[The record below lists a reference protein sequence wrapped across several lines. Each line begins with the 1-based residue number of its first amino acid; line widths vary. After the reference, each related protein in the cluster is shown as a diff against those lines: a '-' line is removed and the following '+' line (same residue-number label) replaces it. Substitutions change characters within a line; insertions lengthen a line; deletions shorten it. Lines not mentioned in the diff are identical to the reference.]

1 MSGMTLLRNTVG
13 RFQAELAVVAVI
25 GVILIGFSAS
35 GTDLLTTAAL
45 TNVFARSVTVGL
57 LVVGLT
63 MCLLVGEIDLS
74 IGATMALGGVVFA
87 ALQPTQGLTVAVVVA
102 LAVGLAVGLL
112 NALLICVLG
121 VNSFIATLGTLFVAQ
136 SLALVLSGSEPIAPT
151 AYEASAYLADLL
163 VGPVTVAF
171 LLFVACV
178 LAGHVLVTRTRVGRE
193 MLAVGGNSDAARSAG
208 IPVVRRRALAFA
220 ISGTL
225 ASLAGI
231 QLTLSLLSAAPA
243 TGDVELLTTVAAVFL
258 AGVALTGGRGSI
270 LAAAL
275 AVLALSALSAGL
287 EVAQVEPAYGRIILG
302 AVVVV
307 AGSLVGRSELARMF
321 RLVRVN
327 RMTRASTA

>member
-13 RFQAELAVVAVI
+13 RFQAELAVLAIIAGIVI
-25 GVILIGFSAS
+25 VFSAN
-35 GTDLLTTAAL
+35 GTNLLTTAAL

-63 MCLLVGEIDLS
+63 LCLLVGEIDLS

-87 ALQPTQGLTVAVVVA
+87 ALQPTHGMLVAVLVA

-112 NALLICVLG
+112 NSLLICVLG
-121 VNSFIATLGTLFVAQ
+121 VNSFIATLGSLFVAQ
-136 SLALVLSGSEPIAPT
+136 SLALVLSGGEPIAPT
-151 AYEASAYLADLL
+151 AYDASSRLAELL
-163 VGPVTVAF
+163 FGPVSVAF
-171 LLFVACV
+171 LLLVGCV

-193 MLAVGGNSDAARSAG
+193 MLAVGGNTDAARSAG
-208 IPVVRRRALAFA
+208 IPVIRRRAFAFA
-220 ISGTL
+220 LSGIL
-225 ASLAGI
+225 SSLAGI
-231 QLTLSLLSAAPA
+231 QLALSLLSAAPA

-307 AGSLVGRSELARMF
+307 SGSLVGRSDLVRVL
-321 RLVRVN
+321 RLVRAN
-327 RMTRASTA
+327 RMKSASAA